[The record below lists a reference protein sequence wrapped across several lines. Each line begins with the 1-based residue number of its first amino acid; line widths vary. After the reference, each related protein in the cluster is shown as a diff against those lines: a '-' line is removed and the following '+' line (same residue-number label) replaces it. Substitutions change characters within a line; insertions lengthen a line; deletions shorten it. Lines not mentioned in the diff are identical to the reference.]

1 MAKVVSDLEQVKP
14 ATAKDLLMR
23 WIAED
28 RINDV
33 ITLLGKMSEN
43 KKGKILNSFTSSE
56 ELDKLHQ
63 IHRLMIES
71 TASKDQLSKALGE
84 LKQVGPAAK

>member
-1 MAKVVSDLEQVKP
+1 MSDLEQVKP
-14 ATAKDLLMR
+14 GTAKDLLMR

-28 RINDV
+28 RMGDV

-43 KKGKILNSFTSSE
+43 KKGKILNSFTTSE

-63 IHRLMIES
+63 IHRLMIDN
-71 TASKDQLSKALGE
+71 AANKDQLSKALGE
-84 LKQVGPAAK
+84 LKQAGPNAK